1 MAKNKKSKVAD
12 SKKGKF
18 FPLPKKIKKTIISI
32 LFFVFAI
39 IMLFSFFGLS
49 GMAGEY
55 LKGFFTSFIGFAVYI
70 MPIALFLVGLII
82 IRTKYKRF
90 VVPMAVSFFLVMI
103 GSAGIFEILSASSF
117 LEGYSNAG
125 GAVGSLIGRPL
136 IKLFDFWITFFI
148 FGIFIFGGCLV
159 FLQLL
164 AIPSALKANEE
175 PKESLASKIFKRVIG
190 RNTEFKE
197 KELKIN
203 EPEKPKE
210 EDRKIEKQKEEVLS
224 EKSLNGLNLPPSYL
238 LELESG
244 APGVG
249 DTKINEAIIKKTLE
263 DFGISVEMSGVNVGP
278 TVAQYTL
285 KPAEGIKLSKITS
298 LSNDLSLSLAAHS
311 IRIEAPI
318 PGKSLVGV
326 EIPNKVRAEVR
337 LRNLIESQEY
347 QKIES
352 GLPITM
358 GRDVSGSAV
367 YTKLEKMPHLLVAG
381 STGSGKTIFLNTLIL
396 SILFKNTP
404 ETFRLILIDPKRVEF
419 SHFKDAPH
427 LLCPVI
433 FDVDRAC
440 NALKWSALEMERR
453 LKVMSEA
460 KTRDI
465 GSYND
470 LVLKNN
476 KKKSNEPME
485 IMPYI
490 VIVVDELADL
500 MVSKGK
506 EIEPK
511 IVRLAQMA
519 RAAGI
524 HLVLA
529 TQRPSVEVITGLIKA
544 NIISRVAFQVA
555 SQVDSRTII
564 DTAGA
569 EKLLGAGDM
578 LYITGDMPRP
588 KRVQAPY
595 VSEKEIKSVVDWIKV
610 EYGETMEGDVLRCDL
625 EKGLEEVTEGT
636 FDFNDDDN
644 DPLYEE
650 ARNIV
655 IESKK
660 ASASFLQRRLRIGYA
675 RAARLIDMMEDR
687 GVVGPA
693 DGAKPREIYVK
704 NTEDNGNDEWR
715 GV

>member
-1 MAKNKKSKVAD
+1 MVKKTKSKVAD
-12 SKKGKF
+12 SKGGKF

-32 LFFVFAI
+32 LFFLFAI
-39 IMLFSFFGLS
+39 VMFFSFFGLS

-55 LKGFFTSFIGFAVYI
+55 LKDFFTSFIGLAVYI
-70 MPIALFLVGLII
+70 MPIALFLVGLVVIK
-82 IRTKYKRF
+82 TKYKRF
-90 VVPMAVSFFLVMI
+90 AVPMVASFLLIAI
-103 GSAGIFEILSASSF
+103 GFSGMLEILSSSNI
-117 LEGYSNAG
+117 LEIDNAG
-125 GAVGSLIGRPL
+125 GTIGDLIGSPL
-136 IKLFDFWITFFI
+136 IKLFDFWIALFVFTA
-148 FGIFIFGGCLV
+148 FIFGGCLV

-164 AIPSALKANEE
+164 SLPSVLRTNDEL
-175 PKESLASKIFKRVIG
+175 KESFTSKIFRWVIG
-190 RNTEFKE
+190 KNSEFKE
-197 KELKIN
+197 KELKFD
-203 EPEKPKE
+203 EPVKKE
-210 EDRKIEKQKEEVLS
+210 EEKKPEPVKEDVLPD
-224 EKSLNGLNLPPSYL
+224 KNLNGFKLPPLDL
-238 LELESG
+238 LESESG
-244 APGVG
+244 APSTG
-249 DTKINEAIIKKTLE
+249 DIKVNSAIIKKTLE
-263 DFGISVEMSGVNVGP
+263 DFDIPVEMSGVNVGP

-326 EIPNKVRAEVR
+326 EIPNKIRAEVR
-337 LRNLIESQEY
+337 LRNMIESPDY
-347 QKIES
+347 QKI
-352 GLPITM
+352 GARLPIAM
-358 GRDVSGSAV
+358 GKDVSGIAV
-367 YTKLEKMPHLLVAG
+367 YTRLEKMPHLLVAG

-396 SILFKNTP
+396 SILYNNTP
-404 ETFRLILIDPKRVEF
+404 ETLRLILVDPKRVEF
-419 SHFKDAPH
+419 SHFKDTPH

-433 FDVDRAC
+433 FDVDRAS
-440 NALKWSALEMERR
+440 NVLKWSVLEMERR

-470 LVLKNN
+470 LVSKNN
-476 KKKSNEPME
+476 KKKGNEPME
-485 IMPYI
+485 VMPYI
-490 VIVVDELADL
+490 VIIVDELADL

-519 RAAGI
+519 RATGI

-544 NIISRVAFQVA
+544 NIVSRVSFQVA

-578 LYITGDMPRP
+578 LYVTGDMPKP

-595 VSEKEIKSVVDWIKV
+595 VSEKEIKGVVNWIKT
-610 EYGETMEGDVLRCDL
+610 EYGETMEGDSLCEDL
-625 EKGLEEVTEGT
+625 EKGLEEATEGT
-636 FDFNDDDN
+636 FDFYDGEN

-650 ARNIV
+650 ARTIV
-655 IESKK
+655 IENKK
-660 ASASFLQRRLRIGYA
+660 ASASFLQRRLRVGYA
-675 RAARLIDMMEDR
+675 RAARLIDMMEER

-693 DGAKPREIYVK
+693 DGAKPREVYTRNI
-704 NTEDNGNDEWR
+704 EDSGSDEWK

>member
-12 SKKGKF
+12 SKEGRF

-32 LFFVFAI
+32 LFFASAI
-39 IMLFSFFGLS
+39 VMLFSFFGLS

-55 LKGFFTSFIGFAVYI
+55 LKGFFLSFIGLAVYA
-70 MPIALFLVGLII
+70 MPIVLSLIGLVVVK
-82 IRTKYKRF
+82 TKYKRF
-90 VVPMAVSFFLVMI
+90 AVPMTASFFLIVI
-103 GSAGIFEILSASSF
+103 GFAGIFEIFSESVF
-117 LEGYSNAG
+117 LEDYSNAG
-125 GAVGSLIGRPL
+125 GLIGSLIGGPL
-136 IKLFDFWITFFI
+136 VKLFDFWIAFFI
-148 FGIFIFGGCLV
+148 FGSLVFGGCLV

-164 AIPSALKANEE
+164 AMPSVLRVDED
-175 PKESLASKIFKRVIG
+175 PKESLASRIFRRVIG
-190 RNTEFKE
+190 KNTEFKE
-197 KELKIN
+197 KELKTD
-203 EPEKPKE
+203 EPEEPKVE
-210 EDRKIEKQKEEVLS
+210 KKVEKQKEEVLP
-224 EKSLNGLNLPPSYL
+224 EKNLNGLKLPPLDL
-238 LELESG
+238 LESESG
-244 APGVG
+244 APSTG
-249 DTKINEAIIKKTLE
+249 DTKVNEAIIKKTLE
-263 DFGISVEMSGVNVGP
+263 DFDIPVEMSGVNVGP

-326 EIPNKVRAEVR
+326 EIPNKIRAEVR
-337 LRNLIESQEY
+337 LRNLIESSEY
-347 QKIES
+347 QKIEAK
-352 GLPITM
+352 LPIAM
-358 GRDVSGSAV
+358 GKDVSGIAT
-367 YTKLEKMPHLLVAG
+367 YTRLEKMPHLLVAG

-396 SILFKNTP
+396 SLLFNNTP
-404 ETFRLILIDPKRVEF
+404 ETLRLILVDPKRVEF
-419 SHFKDAPH
+419 SHFKDTSH

-440 NALKWSALEMERR
+440 NALKWSVLEMERR

-470 LVLKNN
+470 LVSKNN
-476 KKKSNEPME
+476 KKSSNEPME
-485 IMPYI
+485 VMPYI

-544 NIISRVAFQVA
+544 NIISRVSFQVA
-555 SQVDSRTII
+555 SQIDSRTII

-578 LYITGDMPRP
+578 LYVTGDMPKP

-595 VSEKEIKSVVDWIKV
+595 VSEKEIKGVVDWIKE
-610 EYGETMEGDVLRCDL
+610 EYSETMEGDSLCCDL

-650 ARNIV
+650 ARNV
-655 IESKK
+655 VVESKK
-660 ASASFLQRRLRIGYA
+660 ASASFLQRRLRVGYA
-675 RAARLIDMMEDR
+675 RAARLIDMMEER

-693 DGAKPREIYVK
+693 DGAKPREVYAK
-704 NTEDNGNDEWR
+704 NAEEDSSDEWQ